1 MFLKNIFIAL
11 AIALLVDA
19 SPAKRSPGF
28 VTLDFDVIKTPVNAT
43 GQEGKVKRQAIP
55 VTLNNEHVSYAADI
69 TIGSNKQKF
78 NVIVD
83 TGSSDL
89 WVPDASVTCDKPRPG
104 QSADFCKGKGI
115 YTPKS
120 STTSQNLGS
129 PFYIGYGDGSSSQG
143 TLYKDTVGFGG
154 ASITKQVFADIT
166 KTSIPQGILGIGYK
180 TNEAAGDYDNVPVT
194 LKNQGVIAKN
204 AYSLYL
210 NSPNAATGQIIFG
223 GVDKAKYSGS
233 LIAVPVT
240 SDRELRITL
249 NSLKAVGKNING
261 NIDVL
266 LDSGTTITYLQQ
278 DVAQDIIDAFQTE
291 LKLDGQGHTFYVT
304 DCQTSGTV
312 DFNFDN
318 NAKISVP
325 ASEFTAPLSY
335 ANGQPYPKCQLLL
348 GISDANILGD
358 NFLRSA
364 YLVYD
369 LDDDKISLAQVKYTS
384 ASNIAA
390 LT

>member
-11 AIALLVDA
+11 AFALLVDA
-19 SPAKRSPGF
+19 TPAKRSAGF
-28 VTLDFDVIKTPVNAT
+28 VTLDFEVIKTPVNAT
-43 GQEGKVKRQAIP
+43 GQDGKVKRQAIP
-55 VTLNNEHVSYAADI
+55 VTLNNEVVSYAADI
-69 TIGSNKQKF
+69 TVGSNRQKF
-78 NVIVD
+78 NVVVD

-89 WVPDASVTCDKPRPG
+89 WIPDASVTCENPPPG
-104 QSADFCKGKGI
+104 QSADFCKGKGL

-120 STTSQNLGS
+120 STTSQRLGN
-129 PFYIGYGDGSSSQG
+129 PFYIGYGDGSSSHG

-154 ASITKQVFADIT
+154 ASITKQVFADVT
-166 KTSIPQGILGIGYK
+166 KTSVNQGILGIGYK

-194 LKNQGVIAKN
+194 LKKQGVIAKN

-249 NSLKAVGKNING
+249 NSIKAAGKNING

-266 LDSGTTITYLQQ
+266 LDSGTTITYFQQ
-278 DVAQDIIDAFQTE
+278 DVAQGIIDAFHAE
-291 LKLDGQGHTFYVT
+291 LKQDGNGNSLYVA

-312 DFNFDN
+312 DFNFAN

-325 ASEFTAPLSY
+325 ASEFTVPLFY
-335 ANGQPYPKCQLLL
+335 TNGQPYPQCQLLL
-348 GISDANILGD
+348 GINDANILGD

-364 YLVYD
+364 YIVYD
-369 LDDDKISLAQVKYTS
+369 LDDNEISLAQVKYTS

-390 LT
+390 FT